1 MKLIIVVLMVFLL
14 QSASAQNIADDSIVR
29 RIVIVGDAG
38 DPGSIKNGKAV
49 VLDAIR
55 KNIPMDKKTIV
66 LFVGDNLYVNGLPC
80 EGDVCYVPGINAIDT
95 QVNLVRGTRAQ
106 AYFMPGNHDWANGK
120 PEGFDNVLRQE
131 AYINSIA

>member
-80 EGDVCYVPGINAIDT
+80 EGDVCYQPGVNALDT
-95 QVNLVRGTRAQ
+95 QASLVLGTQAT

-120 PEGFDNVLRQE
+120 PEGYDNILRQSSFLS
-131 AYINSIA
+131 SI